1 MAEGDDRA
9 VESLAQI
16 RNLAR
21 ECLQEARRSVWDL
34 RSGPLQGMSLSE
46 VLRQE
51 INKITGSN
59 MGTSFSVEGRERVL
73 PAGIEAC
80 LLRICQE
87 ALANIIKHANANKIA
102 ATLIFEDSSVRLVVE
117 DNGIGFDPAIPPRW
131 DREQGGFGLVNMR
144 ERAHLLGGELTV
156 ESKPGR
162 GTMVTASL
170 PVS

>member
-1 MAEGDDRA
+1 M
-9 VESLAQI
+9 
-16 RNLAR
+16 
-21 ECLQEARRSVWDL
+21 
-34 RSGPLQGMSLSE
+34 
-46 VLRQE
+46 
-51 INKITGSN
+51 
-59 MGTSFSVEGRERVL
+59 L

-87 ALANIIKHANANKIA
+87 ALANILKHANANEIA
-102 ATLIFEDSSVRLVVE
+102 ATLTFEDSSVRLVVE